1 MESAPSLNRVNF
13 VSEVKIPI
21 LMVSKYILVM
31 QGRLGG
37 WGRIDRIRKKIFEV
51 VNFGSNYLVI

>member
-1 MESAPSLNRVNF
+1 VKISINICLQVKNGGRGGIRPLPEQVNF

-37 WGRIDRIRKKIFEV
+37 G
-51 VNFGSNYLVI
+51 GA